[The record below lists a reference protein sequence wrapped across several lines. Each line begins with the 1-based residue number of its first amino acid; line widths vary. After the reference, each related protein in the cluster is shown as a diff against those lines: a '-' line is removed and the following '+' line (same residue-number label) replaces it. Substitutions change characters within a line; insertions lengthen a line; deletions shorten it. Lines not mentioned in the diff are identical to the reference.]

1 MLFQEILSRFLLV
14 FFLALAYGLQRQ
26 KSHKPIGFGS
36 FILVAI
42 GACGLAVTAL
52 EMGTSYTIP
61 LLSAVVTGIG
71 FLGAGALIKGSDRM
85 FGFTTATSI
94 WLFAIF
100 GLVIGLGY
108 YPQAALVYTIIWAVV
123 GFDSFLEK
131 KGVGSYRKKVTII
144 YNNFSNKKQ
153 IVDILAEYCTRFSLL
168 NINLNKKEKSIAST
182 YLIEGTKEEIE
193 DLLKELYKNKWCVSV
208 KFE

>member
-1 MLFQEILSRFLLV
+1 MMIQEMIIRFLLV
-14 FFLALAYGLQRQ
+14 SLLSMLYGFQRQ
-26 KSHKPIGFGS
+26 KSHKPVGFGTFVFVS
-36 FILVAI
+36 T
-42 GACGLAVTAL
+42 GACALALVAL
-52 EMGTSYTIP
+52 EMDISHSIV
-61 LLSAVVTGIG
+61 LLSATVTGIG

-193 DLLKELYKNKWCVSV
+193 DLLKELYKNTWCVSV